1 MRIVGVSPLR
11 VCIAAAMDV
20 RMDHW
25 YLIASTLFALVG
37 GAWGLWSVLHG
48 TRSRWTMASMVAVF
62 GFQLA
67 FLSGRGEARGACP
80 LRDTGEILVFLAWSL
95 TMFYLIVGPAYRLS
109 LLGVFTAPVVV
120 VFQGVTLLGGLLDAD
135 PERVVSQNFWGEIH
149 AAVSVL
155 AYGALALA
163 AVAGVMFLVLDRL
176 LKDHHLTGG
185 LFRNLPPARELLV
198 SLQRLLCL
206 GGGLLTLGIVAG
218 ILMPRT
224 GSPAHLMM
232 ATFVWLGY
240 AALIFTQLKRG
251 LTGRRLSWCAL
262 LGFVISLAVFAFI

>member
-1 MRIVGVSPLR
+1 
-11 VCIAAAMDV
+11 MD
-20 RMDHW
+20 RW
-25 YLIASTLFALVG
+25 YLIASTLFALAG

-67 FLSGRGEARGACP
+67 FLSARGEARGACP

-95 TMFYLIVGPAYRLS
+95 TMFYLIVGSAYRLS

-120 VFQGVTLLGGLLDAD
+120 VFHGVALFSGLLDSS
-135 PERVVSQNFWGEIH
+135 PERVASHNFWGEVH

-185 LFRNLPPARELLV
+185 LFGNLPPARELLV
-198 SLQRLLCL
+198 SLQRLLWL
-206 GGGLLTLGIVAG
+206 GGGLLTLGVLAG
-218 ILMPRT
+218 VLMPRT
-224 GSPAHLMM
+224 GSASHLIV
-232 ATFVWLGY
+232 ATLVWLGY
-240 AALIFTQLKRG
+240 MALIFTQQTRG

-262 LGFVISLAVFAFI
+262 AGFVISLAVFAFI

>member
-1 MRIVGVSPLR
+1 
-11 VCIAAAMDV
+11 MD
-20 RMDHW
+20 RW
-25 YLIASTLFALVG
+25 YLAVSTFFALAG

-48 TRSRWTMASMVAVF
+48 TRSRWTLASMVGVF

-67 FLSGRGEARGACP
+67 FLSVRGEARGACP

-120 VFQGVTLLGGLLDAD
+120 VFQSTALLGGFLDPA
-135 PERVVSQNFWGEIH
+135 PARVEQHDFWGEIH

-176 LKDHHLTGG
+176 LKEHQLTGG

-198 SLQRLLCL
+198 SLQRLLWL
-206 GGGLLTLGIVAG
+206 GLGLLTIGIIAG
-218 ILMPRT
+218 VLMLRT
-224 GSPAHLMM
+224 GSPAHLVA
-232 ATFVWLGY
+232 ATLVWLGY
-240 AALIFTQLKRG
+240 AILVGIQHSRG
-251 LTGRRLSWCAL
+251 LTGRKLSWLAS
-262 LGFVISLAVFAFI
+262 LGFVISLLVFAFI